1 MHRER
6 KAKRVERKVIKVAG
20 MDKAAVIFDIPVEV
34 NGDTV
39 SFAAFIGE
47 DYSRNLQHIQTAP
60 VKIK

>member
-1 MHRER
+1 
-6 KAKRVERKVIKVAG
+6 